1 MAMIARFLM
10 ALLICCSIPALSQTN
25 RSPLERLLDAEA
37 ARIPAKVGIYVK
49 HLPTGEEAALHA
61 DDLFNSAS
69 TRKVPIMIMA
79 MQQFEQGKLD
89 LREKVTIQRSDFR
102 GGTGVLQYHDPG
114 DVLTL
119 HDVLTEMIITSDN
132 TATELMIRKLGGP
145 DVINKWLTDHNSV
158 TRTTW
163 GSIDGVR
170 RMFRLLD
177 PVYASATNEEL
188 TALEY
193 LRTNNPLFNEYKDLF
208 IGPREGLAKQ
218 ITANADLF
226 ADAIR
231 RRPAEDQN
239 YWTGT
244 TSPRD
249 MGVFLESIERGKAAS
264 LKGCLEMKHILLRQ
278 QLGARRIPHFLDVPV
293 AHKTGDVTPGV
304 ANDVGLVYAKSG
316 VIVISFFTMGNTGP
330 YAETEDQ
337 IGRIARK
344 IVDYFDGAAGM

>member
-1 MAMIARFLM
+1 MKSRRLILVGI
-10 ALLICCSIPALSQTN
+10 LICCIPAFAQRKLT
-25 RSPLERLLDAEA
+25 PLERLLEAEA

-49 HLPTGEEAALHA
+49 HLPTGEEAAIRA

-69 TRKVPIMIMA
+69 TRKIPIMIMA
-79 MQQFEQGKLD
+79 FQQFEQGKLD
-89 LREKVTIQRSDFR
+89 LRERVTIQRSDFR

-119 HDVLTEMIITSDN
+119 HDLLTEMIITSDN
-132 TATELMIRKLGGP
+132 TATEIVIRKLGGP
-145 DVINKWLTDHNSV
+145 DAINKWLADQNSV

-163 GSIDGVR
+163 GSIEGVR

-177 PVYASATNEEL
+177 PVYGSATDEEL

-193 LRTNNPLFNEYKDLF
+193 LRTNNPLFNEYQDLF
-208 IGPREGLAKQ
+208 KGSREALAKQ
-218 ITANADLF
+218 ITANSDLF
-226 ADAIR
+226 ADAISR
-231 RRPAEDQN
+231 RSSEDRN

-249 MGVFLESIERGKAAS
+249 IGNLLESIERGKAAS

-278 QLGARRIPHFLDVPV
+278 QLGARRIPHYVDVPV
-293 AHKTGDVTPGV
+293 AHKTGDVPPGV
-304 ANDVGLVYAKSG
+304 ANDVGLVYARSG

-337 IGRIARK
+337 IGRISRE
-344 IVDYFDGAAGM
+344 IVDYFDGTSRDH